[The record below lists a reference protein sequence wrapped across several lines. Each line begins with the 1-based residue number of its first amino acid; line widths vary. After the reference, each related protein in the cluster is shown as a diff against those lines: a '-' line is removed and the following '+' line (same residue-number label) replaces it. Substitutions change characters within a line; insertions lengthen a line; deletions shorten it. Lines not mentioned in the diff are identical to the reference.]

1 MKFWDKFS
9 GEESEGEDVS
19 LTDKIAVGVG
29 FIIGIGIVIALVGMS
44 FLFSGWIFSLL
55 WNHSVASLFEVTQIS
70 AIQTAVLL
78 FLIFAVIRFFKFLL
92 RY

>member
-1 MKFWDKFS
+1 MRFWDKFS
-9 GEESEGEDVS
+9 GEESEDADIS
-19 LTDKIAVGVG
+19 LIDKISVAFG
-29 FIIGIGIVIALVGMS
+29 FIIGVGIVIALVAMA
-44 FLFSGWIFSLL
+44 FLFSGWVFSML